1 MMYDEHDLAQRWYA
15 LPSKTILPLIGG
27 ERCLL
32 RYSGRA
38 GGPQG
43 PDVRDAVFSFREG
56 RELVGD
62 VEFHV
67 RCSDWYRHCHHAD
80 ARYNSV
86 VLHVVLVYDREGPV
100 LRQDGSA
107 VPVCSLNDLVPTALP
122 EKLWPCRPVMASLA
136 EAARSSLL
144 REAGLLRFAQKQQAF
159 ALQLDTARPTRLFNA
174 SDSCLIPALAEA
186 LGYGRDR
193 ALFRALGERLV
204 GLPSALPE
212 PRGRAVEPPRLDSGR
227 LGALAKLVARWSAA
241 GAGETLRNNLSMSAL
256 RAIFAEISPARAD
269 IVVCNVILPFA
280 AAIGAREGDA
290 ALVDQAARLYE
301 TYPALASNT
310 ITRSMCAQL
319 GLEREPRRACEQQGL
334 QYLYAQTCREK
345 RCAECLL
352 VRREL

>member
-1 MMYDEHDLAQRWYA
+1 MLYDEHDLARRWYA

-27 ERCLL
+27 ECCLL
-32 RYSGRA
+32 YYSGRS

-56 RELVGD
+56 HELVGD

-122 EKLWPCRPVMASLA
+122 EKLWPCQPVMASLA
-136 EAARSSLL
+136 EAARRSLL
-144 REAGLLRFAQKQQAF
+144 REVGLLRFAQKQQAF
-159 ALQLDTARPTRLFNA
+159 SLQLDTARPTRLFNA

-186 LGYGRDR
+186 FGYGRDR
-193 ALFRALGERLV
+193 ALFRALGEWLV

-212 PRGRAVEPPRLDSGR
+212 PRGRAVEPPRLDCGR
-227 LGALAKLVARWSAA
+227 LGALAKLVAQWRAD
-241 GAGETLRNNLSMSAL
+241 GAWETLRNNLSVSAL
-256 RAIFAEISPARAD
+256 RAIFAEIGPARAD
-269 IVVCNVILPFA
+269 IVICNVILPFA

-310 ITRSMCAQL
+310 ITRSMSAQL
-319 GLEREPRRACEQQGL
+319 GLERGPRRACEQQGL